1 MLAGSTLTFV
11 ALETLDSLLDLAL
24 YLLVIDLHFE
34 ALGFVVLLLR
44 FLIARI
50 IYVHLVLFDA
60 FAFAFLAVFRG
71 ICAITSI
78 AAVVGSR
85 FVGFALLLTCLALF
99 ALLLFGFLGRMSSL
113 IDTA

>member
-11 ALETLDSLLDLAL
+11 ALETLDSLFDLAL

-44 FLIARI
+44 FLVARI

-60 FAFAFLAVFRG
+60 FAFAFLAVFKG
-71 ICAITSI
+71 ICDIASI

-85 FVGFALLLTCLALF
+85 FVGFALLLACLALF
-99 ALLLFGFLGRMSSL
+99 ALLLFGFLDRKSVV
-113 IDTA
+113 